1 MFVTASIVCY
11 NNDKEI
17 LLEAINSFLNSKTD
31 FPVFIYLIDNSPT
44 DELKKLITHP
54 KVEYFFNPTNPGF
67 GAAHNIAIE
76 KAMEAGSHYHLVLN
90 PDVYFEN
97 TTIDLLLKFMN
108 DNPNVGNVMPKVL
121 YPDGQLQYL
130 CKFLP
135 TPYDWIG
142 RRFNPFKKM
151 VEKRNDYFEM
161 RFTGY
166 DKVMDV
172 PYLSGCFMLLR
183 VDALKKIGFFD
194 EGIFMYGEETD
205 LCRRLIDGGYRTVFY
220 PKTIIYHHFEKGS
233 HKSFRLTKIGMQS
246 AIYYFNKWG
255 WLFDK
260 RRKQIN
266 SQILRKINENE

>member
-1 MFVTASIVCY
+1 MF
-11 NNDKEI
+11 
-17 LLEAINSFLNSKTD
+17 
-31 FPVFIYLIDNSPT
+31 
-44 DELKKLITHP
+44 
-54 KVEYFFNPTNPGF
+54 
-67 GAAHNIAIE
+67 
-76 KAMEAGSHYHLVLN
+76 
-90 PDVYFEN
+90 
-97 TTIDLLLKFMN
+97 
-108 DNPNVGNVMPKVL
+108 
-121 YPDGQLQYL
+121 
-130 CKFLP
+130 
-135 TPYDWIG
+135 
-142 RRFNPFKKM
+142 
-151 VEKRNDYFEM
+151 
-161 RFTGY
+161 
-166 DKVMDV
+166 
-172 PYLSGCFMLLR
+172 LR

>member
-1 MFVTASIVCY
+1 MIITASLVTYKNNKKILIEALESVLRY
-11 NNDKEI
+11 NN
-17 LLEAINSFLNSKTD
+17 LEKLYI
-31 FPVFIYLIDNSPT
+31 IDNSPT
-44 DELKKLITHP
+44 DELKDLIIHS
-54 KVEYFFNPTNPGF
+54 KVEYVFNPSNPGF
-67 GAAHNIAIE
+67 GAAHNIAIK
-76 KAMEAGSHYHLVLN
+76 KAIESGSNYHLVLN

-121 YPDGQLQYL
+121 YPDGKLQYL

-172 PYLSGCFMLLR
+172 PYLSGCFMFLR